1 MTLCYFGGSHMTP
14 IRRCLGSLLLATT
27 AFGASVHAQQGD
39 TLTIKRAADLRE
51 APNDSARS
59 VASLALQSQVT
70 RLGARQGPWIEVR
83 TAQGASGWVHMFD
96 AGVPPSA
103 QGGNAASGAL
113 RGLTSLFGRGSAAST
128 VTTPTATVGIRG
140 LGAEDIAN
148 AQPNLD
154 ALARAEAMRQDAAQ
168 ARLFGSTATLSAQ
181 VVQPL
186 PVPPPPTR
194 AAAPSGTGRPGAAPS
209 GGAER

>member
-1 MTLCYFGGSHMTP
+1 MTRF
-14 IRRCLGSLLLATT
+14 RQCLGTVLLAAST
-27 AFGASVHAQQGD
+27 FGASVSAQQGD
-39 TLTIKRAADLRE
+39 MLTIKRAAELRE
-51 APNDSARS
+51 SPSETARS
-59 VASLALQSQVT
+59 VAPLALQSQVT

-113 RGLTSLFGRGSAAST
+113 RGITSLFGRSTAAPA
-128 VTTPTATVGIRG
+128 VTTSTATIGIRG

-154 ALARAEAMRQDAAQ
+154 AVARAEALRQDAAQ

-186 PVPPPPTR
+186 PVPPAPTR
-194 AAAPSGTGRPGAAPS
+194 AATPGGPGRTGAPPSTGADR
-209 GGAER
+209 

>member
-1 MTLCYFGGSHMTP
+1 MTRFRP
-14 IRRCLGSLLLATT
+14 FLGSLLLATSV
-27 AFGASVHAQQGD
+27 FGAAVHAQQGD
-39 TLTIKRAADLRE
+39 TLTIKRAAELRE
-51 APNDSARS
+51 SPSETARS
-59 VASLALQSQVT
+59 LGPLAVQTQVT

-113 RGLTSLFGRGSAAST
+113 RGLTSLFGRGAAASA

-154 ALARAEAMRQDAAQ
+154 AVARAEALRQDAAQ

-181 VVQPL
+181 AVQAL
-186 PVPPPPTR
+186 PVPPAPAR
-194 AAAPSGTGRPGAAPS
+194 AATNTGTGRPGATPNT
-209 GGAER
+209 GGADR

>member
-1 MTLCYFGGSHMTP
+1 MTRF
-14 IRRCLGSLLLATT
+14 RQCLGALLLATAT
-27 AFGASVHAQQGD
+27 LGASVNAQQGGD
-39 TLTIKRAADLRE
+39 TLTIKRAAELRE
-51 APNDSARS
+51 SPSETARS
-59 VASLALQSQVT
+59 VAPLAPQSQVT

-113 RGLTSLFGRGSAAST
+113 RGLTNLFGRSTSAPA
-128 VTTPTATVGIRG
+128 VTTSTATIGIRG

-154 ALARAEAMRQDAAQ
+154 AVARAEALRQDAAQ

-181 VVQPL
+181 VVQAL
-186 PVPPPPTR
+186 PVPPAPTR
-194 AAAPSGTGRPGAAPS
+194 AAAPTGPGRTGTAPS
-209 GGAER
+209 AGADR

>member
-1 MTLCYFGGSHMTP
+1 MTP
-14 IRRCLGSLLLATT
+14 IRRCLGGLLLATT
-27 AFGASVHAQQGD
+27 AFGAPVHAQQGD
-39 TLTIKRAADLRE
+39 ILTIKRVADLRE
-51 APNDSARS
+51 APIETARS

-83 TAQGASGWVHMFD
+83 TAQGTSGWVHMFD
-96 AGVPPSA
+96 AGVPPAA

-113 RGLTSLFGRGSAAST
+113 RGLTSLFGRGSAAPA

-186 PVPPPPTR
+186 PVPVLPTR
-194 AAAPSGTGRPGAAPS
+194 AATPAGPGRPGTTPS